1 MRARLI
7 AACGLL
13 GLATWSCPSPPR
25 PAAGQDREVTVD
37 VRCTGEEVVAT
48 VNPWSRSLDEGDAV
62 VWLLVDPSQ
71 TIEIKKKQSAWP
83 FSDNKFTGNR
93 GDPPRGRG
101 MKGGQKGK
109 RFHYGIVVT
118 CQGPSGP
125 REVIIDPDMYVR

>member
-1 MRARLI
+1 MSDYIPWCSDRGQEGKRAGRI
-7 AACGLL
+7 
-13 GLATWSCPSPPR
+13 PYR
-25 PAAGQDREVTVD
+25 
-37 VRCTGEEVVAT
+37 
-48 VNPWSRSLDEGDAV
+48 DEGGSRPRRRAGADAGAT
-62 VWLLVDPSQ
+62 LNPFKAKAEPAGQ
-71 TIEIKKKQSAWP
+71 TIEVKKKQSAWP